1 VVTVEAHL
9 FILAGYLAVW
19 AFGAYLLVRREN
31 RNLRHLCNVYRREL
45 GEPPLFPDLRCDT
58 CNPRPP
64 APLED

>member
-1 VVTVEAHL
+1 
-9 FILAGYLAVW
+9 
-19 AFGAYLLVRREN
+19 VRREN

-64 APLED
+64 APLAD